1 VLKRQKVVLDVLQ
14 QAGQPLG
21 SIHLVKVL
29 FLLRNEPRF
38 CDDRTFYEFVP
49 YRYGPFSFALYR
61 ELNTLRRDGYVSD
74 SSDRICLASR
84 MRALASQKASELSKA
99 ARKTIAKVVE
109 ANVETPQRDLLRSV
123 YLRFPWYALMT
134 EYPDLAPKDA
144 PRRPRAAV
152 AVYTVGYEGRSVDG
166 FFNHLL
172 TSGISA
178 LIDVRAN
185 PISRKYGF
193 AKKSM
198 SDIASKLDIAYYH
211 IPELG
216 IESSHRATLSDFQ
229 SYQRLLDQYETE
241 MLPGRGPAI
250 ERAVDLLQKQP
261 SALLCM
267 EKDVACCHRGR
278 LANVAASISNL
289 PVIHL

>member
-1 VLKRQKVVLDVLQ
+1 MLKRQKVVLDVLQ

-21 SIHLVKVL
+21 SIHFVKVL

-38 CDDRTFYEFVP
+38 RDDRTFYEFVP
-49 YRYGPFSFALYR
+49 YKYGPFSFALYR

-74 SSDRICLASR
+74 SSDRISLAR
-84 MRALASQKASELSKA
+84 RTRTLANEKANELPQV
-99 ARKTIAKVVE
+99 ARKTIAKVVD
-109 ANVETPQRDLLRSV
+109 ANVRRPQRDLLRSV
-123 YLRFPWYALMT
+123 YHRFPWYALMT

-144 PRRPRAAV
+144 PQRPRAEM
-152 AVYTVGYEGRSVDG
+152 AVYTVGYEGTSVDG

-172 TSGISA
+172 ASGISA

-198 SDIASKLDIAYYH
+198 SEIASKLGIAYYH

-216 IESSHRATLSDFQ
+216 IESGHRATLSDFQ

-250 ERAVDLLQKQP
+250 ERAIELLQQQP

-278 LANVAASISNL
+278 LAKVAANISNL

>member
-1 VLKRQKVVLDVLQ
+1 LDVLEK
-14 QAGQPLG
+14 AGQPLTP
-21 SIHLVKVL
+21 IRFVKFL
-29 FLLRNEPRF
+29 FLLRNEPSF
-38 CDDRTFYEFVP
+38 CSDSTFYEFVP

-74 SSDRICLASR
+74 ATDTISLASR
-84 MRALASQKASELSKA
+84 TRVAASQQAKALSASERESI
-99 ARKTIAKVVE
+99 ARVVAKNL
-109 ANVETPQRDLLRSV
+109 AMTQRDLLQSV
-123 YLRFPWYALMT
+123 YQRFPWYALMT
-134 EYPDLAPKDA
+134 EFPDLAPRNA
-144 PRRPRAAV
+144 PQRPCAAV

-172 TSGISA
+172 ASGIRA
-178 LIDVRAN
+178 IIDVRAN

-198 SDIASKLDIAYYH
+198 SEIAGRLGLAYHH

-216 IESSHRATLSDFQ
+216 IESSQRANLSDYE

-241 MLPGRGPAI
+241 MLPGRGSAI
-250 ERAVDLLQKQP
+250 GQAVDLLRQEP

-267 EKDVACCHRGR
+267 EKDVSCCHRGR
-278 LANVAASISNL
+278 LANVAAHNTNL
-289 PVIHL
+289 PVIHI